1 MDKQNKNGGSDWEFN
16 IDLDSIREQTA
27 KEEAASRAAADQLL
41 GQLDRMSAGT
51 EPPEDIRDI
60 PAGEDG
66 GDDEDM
72 KIAPAPEQPRPKAT
86 AKPDTTEQTVVIP
99 SQPIRQPAAKPSN
112 SPSKQLSKQPAR
124 QPSAPRRAPSAGRTQ
139 VFSEPAAG
147 SRHPSPRT
155 VPASSASG
163 VSGKNSGA
171 NKKASAQPPKKPL
184 TPRQQKK
191 AAKEERRRQKRLAR
205 VERSRQRPKF
215 RFAPVLASLLAIT
228 NVLTLGAY
236 GLNYMQTEITVK
248 NAEDTV
254 KAAQKTV
261 EEVNA
266 QMKQLKEETIPLD
279 QFQYNVAEYNI
290 MAEFIQEFFD
300 DRIVYKDTAVHYAEI
315 DESLPMNDYNW
326 DDLSWENGRPTYQPE
341 DARHSSLG
349 IDVSYHQEYIDW
361 EAVAD
366 DGIDFAIIRCGYR
379 GYGTGELVTDSNFP
393 GYMNGALNNG
403 LDVGVYFFSQA
414 IDAAEAIEEAEY
426 VLSLIADYDVTMPVV
441 LDMEVLTEDARAN
454 DLTSAQRAEIA
465 DAFCSTIE
473 AAGYTPA
480 IYGNTAYYMSKIDFA
495 SVVGKYGI
503 WLAQYYKEPF
513 FPYQF
518 NMWQYTDSGSVNGIE
533 GKVDLNLYFGE

>member
-1 MDKQNKNGGSDWEFN
+1 MDNQNKHNGSDWEFN
-16 IDLDSIREQTA
+16 IDLDSIREETA
-27 KEEAASRAAADQLL
+27 REEEASRAAADQLL
-41 GQLDRMSAGT
+41 GQLDRMSAGA
-51 EPPEDIRDI
+51 EQPEDIRDI
-60 PAGEDG
+60 PAMDESEDDG
-66 GDDEDM
+66 DM
-72 KIAPAPEQPRPKAT
+72 KINPAPTPAAPPQPKKT
-86 AKPDTTEQTVVIP
+86 VKPDTTEQTITIP
-99 SQPIRQPAAKPSN
+99 SQPS
-112 SPSKQLSKQPAR
+112 
-124 QPSAPRRAPSAGRTQ
+124 SAPRRAPSTGRTQ

-147 SRHPSPRT
+147 SPRRPSART
-155 VPASSASG
+155 VPASSASS
-163 VSGKNSGA
+163 VSGSKTGNGKNA
-171 NKKASAQPPKKPL
+171 KSAAKQPQKNL
-184 TPRQQKK
+184 TPRQQRK
-191 AAKEERRRQKRLAR
+191 AAKEQRRRQKRLAR

-254 KAAQKTV
+254 KQAQKTV
-261 EEVNA
+261 DEVNA
-266 QMKQLKEETIPLD
+266 QMEQLKKETVPLD
-279 QFQYNVAEYNI
+279 KFQYNVAEYNI

-315 DESLPMNDYNW
+315 DESLQMNSYDW
-326 DDLSWENGRPTYQPE
+326 DALSWENGRPSYQPD
-341 DARHSSLG
+341 DARHSFLG

-361 EAVAD
+361 EAVAA

-379 GYGTGELVTDSNFP
+379 GYGTGELVADSNYH
-393 GYMNGALNNG
+393 GYMEGALENG

-414 IDAAEAIEEAEY
+414 IDAGEAVEEAEY
-426 VLSLIADYDVTMPVV
+426 VLSLIGDYNVTMPVV
-441 LDMEVLTEDARAN
+441 LDMEIMTEEARAN

-465 DAFCSTIE
+465 SAFCDTIK

-495 SVVGKYGI
+495 SIAGKYGI

-518 NMWQYTDSGSVNGIE
+518 SLWQYTDSGSVDGIE